1 MAAMQTI
8 TYTCMQEFRT
18 LCEDLHGGPVLQAS
32 APIDGPALK
41 RRRLDD
47 RGAGAHA
54 SQPGS
59 APPAPCTPDPSPT
72 PESAIYELAA
82 ERLAAAAAQL
92 APDTAASRGWGV
104 PERLRALA
112 ALAAGVAA
120 KAPAML
126 RVLCSAAAAWAT
138 WALAGPGP
146 AALHGRGG
154 CGMGETALVLGMPYR
169 P

>member
-1 MAAMQTI
+1 
-8 TYTCMQEFRT
+8 
-18 LCEDLHGGPVLQAS
+18 VLQAS
-32 APIDGPALK
+32 APVDGPALK

-47 RGAGAHA
+47 RGAGAQA

-59 APPAPCTPDPSPT
+59 APPVPCTPDPSPT
-72 PESAIYELAA
+72 PDSAIYELAA

-126 RVLCSAAAAWAT
+126 RALCSAAAAWAA

-154 CGMGETALVLGMPYR
+154 CSMGETALVLGMPYR